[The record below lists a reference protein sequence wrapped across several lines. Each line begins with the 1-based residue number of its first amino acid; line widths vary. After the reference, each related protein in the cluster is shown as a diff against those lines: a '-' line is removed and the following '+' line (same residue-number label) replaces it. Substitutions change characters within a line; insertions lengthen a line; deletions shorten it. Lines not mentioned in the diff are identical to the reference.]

1 MIQVEL
7 LGVRVEPP
15 SNTPAVHLREL
26 QPTRRRLSI
35 FIGGHEATAIALAL
49 EGVSTPRPL
58 THDLLCNVLD
68 ELGAELTR
76 VVITEIRETTYYAEL
91 HLDLDDDVL
100 LVSARPSDALALA
113 VRVGCPI
120 FVEDAVMEQGGFA
133 ETEDELEEPSNPDEV
148 VAEFRE
154 FIDSISPEDFE
165 SGS

>member
-1 MIQVEL
+1 
-7 LGVRVEPP
+7 
-15 SNTPAVHLREL
+15 
-26 QPTRRRLSI
+26 
-35 FIGGHEATAIALAL
+35 
-49 EGVSTPRPL
+49 
-58 THDLLCNVLD
+58 
-68 ELGAELTR
+68 
-76 VVITEIRETTYYAEL
+76 VITEIRETTYYAEL

-120 FVEDAVMEQGGFA
+120 FVEDEVMEQGGFVEA
-133 ETEDELEEPSNPDEV
+133 EYELDEPSNPDEV

>member
-7 LGVRVEPP
+7 LGVHVEAP
-15 SNTPAVHLREL
+15 SNTPAVQLREMR
-26 QPTRRRLSI
+26 PTRRRLSI
-35 FIGGHEATAIALAL
+35 FIGGPEATAIALAL
-49 EGVSTPRPL
+49 EGVATPRPL

-68 ELGAELTR
+68 ELGADLVQ

-91 HLDLDDDVL
+91 HLDLDDEVL
-100 LVSARPSDALALA
+100 RVSARPSDALALA

-120 FVEDAVMEQGGFA
+120 FVEDEVMELGGF
-133 ETEDELEEPSNPDEV
+133 EEVEEDDAGSANPDEV